1 MENHDGD
8 SGRAGS
14 GAASRAGRAGS
25 ERLDQRRPR
34 EGGRQRSGDDPGLP
48 RRVTLAEA
56 ADTGEARRGFFGW
69 TPGTLAAIGEELLD
83 APTSETV
90 GAAPEDEDTLLFRRP
105 EGLSDMEW
113 AAMQRAMR
121 GGWEWEI
128 RKAARER

>member
-1 MENHDGD
+1 MATQ
-8 SGRAGS
+8 AGQ
-14 GAASRAGRAGS
+14 GAARRHALAAQALNGWTNADLAKASSTDPATIRDFLDGSRW
-25 ERLDQRRPR
+25 PK
-34 EGGRQRSGDDPGLP
+34 PP
-48 RRVTLAEA
+48 TLAKLDEA
-56 ADTGEARRGFFGW
+56 FGW

-83 APTSETV
+83 APESESV
-90 GAAPEDEDTLLFRRP
+90 GADSEDGDTLLFRRP